1 MSNKTISELKEV
13 INSKSHV
20 KPVTLADIQAA
31 VKAPKGNFNSFGK
44 YKYRSAEDI
53 VEAVKPVINPL
64 GFWLVLTD
72 EIVEVGGRI
81 YVKATATLSN
91 GSLHYAT
98 QAFAR
103 EEEVKKGMDG
113 SQVTG
118 AASSYARKYALNGL
132 FAIDDTKDAD
142 ATNEHRDE
150 VGNDRRDYLLNLLE
164 TSSYE
169 EKQRVKMRIKI
180 NAITSIDDFEKAKTV
195 LIDSQ
200 VGIDSA
206 VNIQDTE
213 LNKHLAKITKQPA

>member
-1 MSNKTISELKEV
+1 MNKKIESPQT
-13 INSKSHV
+13 
-20 KPVTLADIQAA
+20 VTLADIQAA

-72 EIVEVGGRI
+72 EIVEIGGRI
-81 YVKATATLSN
+81 YVKSTATLSN

-142 ATNEHRDE
+142 AINEHRDE
-150 VGNDRRDYLLNLLE
+150 IGNDNRDYLLRLIE
-164 TSSYE
+164 SSTYE
-169 EKQRVKMRIKI
+169 ERQRVGMRLKV
-180 NAITSIDDFEKAKTV
+180 NAITSNEEFEKAKQI
-195 LIDSQ
+195 LESNQ
-200 VGIDSA
+200 LGIDGVVNPSQADINRHIKKIVSA
-206 VNIQDTE
+206 
-213 LNKHLAKITKQPA
+213 